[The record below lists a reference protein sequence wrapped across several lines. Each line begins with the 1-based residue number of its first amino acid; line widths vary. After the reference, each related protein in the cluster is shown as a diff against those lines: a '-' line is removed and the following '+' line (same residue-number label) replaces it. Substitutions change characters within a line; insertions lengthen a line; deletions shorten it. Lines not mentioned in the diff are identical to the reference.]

1 MNAGGF
7 PFIVVPWRPRS
18 SLSESLP
25 IICEDFDELFWED
38 LLAYIE
44 EKRVIPII
52 GPDILSVVAEGQEVP
67 LYSFLAKKLSERLS
81 ISTND
86 LPENFSVND
95 VVCQH
100 LRAGRRRE
108 DVYPRLRAILRETR
122 FAPPQALIQLAQ
134 ITDFNLFVTTTFDS
148 LLEEAI
154 NLTRFKGVSGTDVY
168 AYMPTRLVDLPAE
181 KERLQRATVYHLLGK
196 VAATPSYAI
205 CDEDVLEFVHTL
217 QSQNFCPDK
226 LFSELETNHLLIL
239 GCNFSDWLG
248 RFFLR
253 TAKRRR
259 LSETRA
265 ELEIIADSRTRKD
278 ADLVLFLRHVSSRTR
293 IFSGGDAGKFVAEL
307 WTRWQALQPVAQ
319 TSESGTGEP
328 HRFLPP
334 AREMPAG
341 AIFISYAREDLAA
354 AKQMKAGLDAAGL
367 TVWFDMDRLGAGDDY
382 DRKIQGNIGNCSF
395 FVPLISAVTD
405 RRVEGYFRR
414 EWNYA
419 LDRVRNIADQAI
431 FIVPVVIDNTSATSA
446 LVPERFRA
454 THWEKLPGGL
464 VTAEFAER
472 FRKLTGKDEHW

>member
-1 MNAGGF
+1 MN
-7 PFIVVPWRPRS
+7 PLP
-18 SLSESLP
+18 ESLEIP
-25 IICEDFDELFWED
+25 QDGFDEMFWED

-52 GPDILSVVAEGQEVP
+52 GPDIVSVVAEGQEVP
-67 LYSFLAKKLSERLS
+67 LYTFVAKKLAERLS
-81 ISTND
+81 IAESD
-86 LPENFSVND
+86 LPEPFSLND

-108 DVYPRLRAILRETR
+108 DVYPRLRAILRDTH
-122 FAPPQALIQLAQ
+122 FAPPKALVHLAQ

-154 NLTRFKGVSGTDVY
+154 NSTRFNGVSGTEVL
-168 AYMPTRLVDLPAE
+168 AYTPTRLVDLPSE
-181 KERLQRATVYHLLGK
+181 KERLQRTTVYHLLGK

-205 CDEDVLEFVHTL
+205 CDEDVLEFLHTL

-259 LSETRA
+259 LSEMRA
-265 ELEIIADSRTRKD
+265 ELEVIADSRSSKD
-278 ADLVLFLRHVSSRTR
+278 PNLVLFLHHVSSRTR

-307 WTRWQALQPVAQ
+307 WTRWQALQPAAQ
-319 TSESGTGEP
+319 TSESGRGEAL
-328 HRFLPP
+328 RFLPP

-341 AIFISYAREDLAA
+341 AIFISYAREDLEA
-354 AKQMKAGLDAAGL
+354 AKQMKAGLDAGGFTA
-367 TVWFDMDRLGAGDDY
+367 WFDMDRLGAGDDY
-382 DRKIQGNIGNCSF
+382 DRKIQRNINHCSF
-395 FVPLISAVTD
+395 FVALISAVTD

-414 EWNYA
+414 EWSYA

-431 FIVPVVIDNTSATSA
+431 FIIPVAIGDASVTSA
-446 LVPERFRA
+446 LVPERFKA
-454 THWEKLPGGL
+454 VHWENLPGGI
-464 VTAEFAER
+464 VSPQFAQRLRE
-472 FRKLTGKDEHW
+472 LTGGGGHS